1 MLEKELE
8 KKFKAEVEKLGGR
21 ALKLTSPGY
30 AGIMDRMVLFSPGI
44 IVFVE
49 IKRPGEVLRPL
60 QEHRIAG
67 MRGLGF
73 KTWVVDSLES
83 LASLISWI
91 IKKQEMNNHIRFWH
105 GKESV

>member
-8 KKFKAEVEKLGGR
+8 KKYKTEVEKLGGR

-30 AGIMDRMVLFSPGI
+30 AGIMDRMALFSPGI

-60 QEHRIAG
+60 QEHRIAE
-67 MRGLGF
+67 MKSLGF
-73 KTWVVDSLES
+73 KTWVIDS
-83 LASLISWI
+83 AISIRDFITWAKT
-91 IKKQEMNNHIRFWH
+91 KKEFAERPRKNDL
-105 GKESV
+105 